1 MTLTPVQLKAARGKL
16 EWSKGNIAGVAR
28 VGRLTF
34 VNFENGK
41 TTPAFP
47 VLSDIRIAL
56 EAAGADLNKMSAQAA
71 STQQGRQPLSD
82 ESRQQRSRE

>member
-1 MTLTPVQLKAARGKL
+1 VGVDVLT
-16 EWSKGNIAGVAR
+16 I
-28 VGRLTF
+28 

-56 EAAGADLNKMSAQAA
+56 EAAGADLNKMGAQAA
-71 STQQGRQPLSD
+71 STQQARQPFRD
-82 ESRQQRSRE
+82 ESRQQRSREC